1 MLIGLNFYTES
12 FMTAK
17 IECFQEIANAPKA
30 VGPYSPAVKVGNMY
44 FLSGQVGL
52 NPATGTLIG
61 TDIKSQT
68 EQALANLNA
77 VLNGLGLSFKNVAKS
92 TIFLTDMANFQTV
105 NGIYAAAFGD
115 HKPARSTIQVSALPL
130 GAIVEIEMI
139 AVS

>member
-1 MLIGLNFYTES
+1 
-12 FMTAK
+12 MTTK

-77 VLNGLGLSFKNVAKS
+77 VLSGLGLSFKNVAKS
-92 TIFLTDMANFQTV
+92 KIFLTDMANFQTV
-105 NGIYAAAFGD
+105 NGIYSAAFGD

-130 GAIVEIEMI
+130 GAIVEIEMT

>member
-1 MLIGLNFYTES
+1 
-12 FMTAK
+12 MTAK

-52 NPATGTLIG
+52 NPETGTLIG
-61 TDIKSQT
+61 ADIKSQT
-68 EQALANLNA
+68 EQVLANLKA
-77 VLNGLGLSFKNVAKS
+77 VLAGLGLSFKNVAKS
-92 TIFLTDMANFQTV
+92 TIFLTDMTNFQTV
-105 NGIYAAAFGD
+105 NGLYSTALGE